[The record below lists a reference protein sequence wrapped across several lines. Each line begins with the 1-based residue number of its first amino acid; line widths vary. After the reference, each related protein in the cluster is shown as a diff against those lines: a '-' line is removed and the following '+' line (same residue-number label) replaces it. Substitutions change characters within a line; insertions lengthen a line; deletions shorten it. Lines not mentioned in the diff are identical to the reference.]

1 MKLLLSEHN
10 TRRISLATEI
20 TKEKPF
26 GFTEELFNKI
36 DCRAINVFKKD
47 RGRDLFP
54 FHLRK
59 NDQFYDISANY
70 YVGVDWLIVGKKFV
84 QVEPKVNSAIIKAFA
99 KQTDALEV
107 ENTNCDDIDKNTKN
121 EVLLEENLIEIDYL
135 RILLELSSNPT
146 NANNISDILKID
158 WNAEQIPVEQKDD
171 RLTPFLVVQFLQI
184 LKAIVRKGL
193 KKSYYK
199 VQENLTNRVKG
210 KILVGQ
216 HIKQNVFKNR
226 LTKTYCEYQE
236 FGFNHL
242 ENQFLK
248 KVFGFA
254 VNYVQ
259 NDKVFFT
266 HCEIGTKSNS
276 TFKDELLDIIN
287 YCRPA
292 FEHISGNI
300 KEQELKNIKHNP
312 FFKEYKDAIK
322 IGGYI
327 LKKFSYNISNT
338 VEKKNTTPPF
348 WIDMP
353 ILFELYFYNQLLKSN
368 PQSTKNIHYQ
378 YSTYGNSLDILISK
392 PGFEM
397 VIDTKYKLQYQ
408 SREVHEDIRQV
419 SGYARLNKVRKE
431 LGFENEEHKIIDCLI
446 VYPDLYAPKDQDY
459 TLQYVKEN
467 RQELSAYHKVYK
479 LGISLPFIQQ
489 NHLQS

>member
-1 MKLLLSEHN
+1 MKLLLSEHH
-10 TRRISLATEI
+10 TRQITLVTEI
-20 TKEKPF
+20 KKEKPF
-26 GFTEELFNKI
+26 AFTEDLFNNLDSKPI
-36 DCRAINVFKKD
+36 SVFKKD

-59 NDQFYDISANY
+59 NDQYYEILANY
-70 YVGVDWLIVGKKFV
+70 YVGIDWLIPGKKFV
-84 QVEPKVNSAIIKAFA
+84 QVEPKINSAVIAAFT
-99 KQTDALEV
+99 KQTDSLEV
-107 ENTNCDDIDKNTKN
+107 ESIALDEIGKNA
-121 EVLLEENLIEIDYL
+121 EHEASLEENLIEIDYL
-135 RILLELSSNPT
+135 RILLELSTTPKTSNKI
-146 NANNISDILKID
+146 ADILKID

-184 LKAIVRKGL
+184 LKTIVRRGL

-199 VQENLTNRVKG
+199 VQENLTNKVKG

-236 FGFNHL
+236 FGFDHV
-242 ENQFLK
+242 ENRFLK

-266 HCEIGTKSNS
+266 HCEMGKKSKT
-276 TFKDELLDIIN
+276 TFKEELLEIIN

-300 KEQELKNIKHNP
+300 KEQELENIKHNP
-312 FFKEYKDAIK
+312 FFKEYRNAIK

-338 VEKKNTTPPF
+338 VETKITTPPF

-368 PQSTKNIHYQ
+368 PQYSKNIHYQ
-378 YSTYGNSLDILISK
+378 FSTYGNSLDILISE

-397 VIDTKYKLQYQ
+397 VIDTKYKLKYQ
-408 SREVHEDIRQV
+408 SSEVHEDIRQV
-419 SGYARLNKVRKE
+419 SGYARLKQVRKK
-431 LGFENEEHKIIDCLI
+431 LNINDDRNINCLI
-446 VYPDLYAPKDQDY
+446 IHP
-459 TLQYVKEN
+459 TLDEQECSFQLDEIVESFNKESN
-467 RQELSAYHKVYK
+467 RIKAYHKVYK
-479 LGISLPFIQQ
+479 LGITLPTLI
-489 NHLQS
+489 